1 MTNRPL
7 TCSIV
12 SRCRRRWVPLW
23 PGAWRCQSRTAWG
36 FQTQDPAE
44 DSGGE
49 RSSLL
54 FSKYKISLI
63 QLPGAWCLCGKFRLS
78 GCRQETWEKDLSLLH
93 FRLKTLLFCVQ
104 NRTWIVGTC
113 KAWWRWLEW
122 FASACCTVSPPKWWA
137 PYNIW
142 QMHIR
147 KFYKLQIQWNILW
160 FYAPC
165 TQSQGCTP
173 RPGSG
178 RSHPDKKYVIAFAN
192 QYESTFLWP
201 KRLRITVCIWGQ
213 SNHKEINK
221 PRISWDG
228 ILLWSGLN
236 LFLSTSIEVDK

>member
-122 FASACCTVSPPKWWA
+122 FASACCTVSPPEWWA

-142 QMHIR
+142 QMHISENFINF
-147 KFYKLQIQWNILW
+147 KFSETFCGSMHLVHSLRDVLQDQVQVDLILI
-160 FYAPC
+160 
-165 TQSQGCTP
+165 
-173 RPGSG
+173 
-178 RSHPDKKYVIAFAN
+178 KN
-192 QYESTFLWP
+192 M
-201 KRLRITVCIWGQ
+201 
-213 SNHKEINK
+213 
-221 PRISWDG
+221 
-228 ILLWSGLN
+228 
-236 LFLSTSIEVDK
+236 